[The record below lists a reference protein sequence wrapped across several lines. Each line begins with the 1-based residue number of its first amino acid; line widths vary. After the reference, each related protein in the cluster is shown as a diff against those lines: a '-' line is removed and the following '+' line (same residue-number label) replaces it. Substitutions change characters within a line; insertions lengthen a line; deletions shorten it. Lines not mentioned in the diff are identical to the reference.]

1 MKVSDIVYPD
11 MNMARSTNLER
22 DHNSADLVKNYQIT
36 GKAAEILGR
45 FADALEG
52 EKASAWSV
60 TGPYGMGKS
69 TFANYLA
76 VLTGPANEPLT
87 AMALEK
93 LNGSHPELHARISN
107 SMNEIDAKG
116 GVLRLVV
123 TAAYEPV
130 NSTLARGLRSVLAN
144 LDLPGVQQYVELLN
158 DLVTSKRI
166 DSDELIAVLKGIK
179 QLVDSPMVV
188 IIDEFGKCLDYM
200 AHHPDEGDIFIIQQL
215 AEMDSV
221 YLWVFLHQA
230 FDDYAFG
237 LSTLQKQ
244 EWAKI
249 QGRFEDVSYVESTS
263 QLLYMMQKVLKQSE
277 DEQVKKRIEHWAVSV
292 EQVIKRDFMQIA
304 QHFTGDTIAG
314 MYPLHPLTAITLV
327 ELCSK
332 YAQNDRTLLAFMCS
346 GHLHALPNYLDST
359 EISNEGWLPSVG
371 LDYIYDYFFGMAS
384 TTYGGRSESQ
394 RWLEIHDIITSSSH
408 LSSDEYDLLKTV
420 GVLNLLSGTLGVKAS
435 LETICAIMEYS
446 HGLDRETVK
455 NLIDGFLMN
464 RILLYREYADE
475 YRLWEGSDFDIHEA
489 LRKKKE
495 QLTVG
500 SLDVIL
506 EKYVPLSPLIAS
518 RHSYKTGTTRR
529 FERRW
534 VDAELLT
541 DDIEP
546 NEWLDGLI
554 VYSFGTTSE
563 LSCVPTKCKDG
574 RPLLVA
580 YVRSRRIIY
589 ELALDLAAARSVLD
603 ESPELE
609 HDSVARREVKARIGM
624 AEQEFH
630 ERLERLYSP
639 GSVDTLWYKGGRKV
653 PIHDSRE
660 LSSTLSVLCDECY
673 GESPFIG
680 NEMISYHKLS
690 AAASRARRELV
701 EAMATR
707 AGEERLGMK
716 GFPPEVAL
724 YLSLLKAQGLHKK
737 KNKGNDTGIWYLSLD
752 GHDPNLQCLWQR
764 IDKCINDAESHGVT
778 VADMLDDLYKP
789 PFGMR
794 QGPAPIYIAL
804 YLLVKSDE
812 VAVFQEGK
820 YLPYISAADMALML
834 KRPDLFALKECV
846 ATNVQREV
854 FDAYRNV
861 LNTAEIDRE
870 DGLRNPRVIGVV
882 GPLSKFVNELPEYT
896 QQTRKVSLEAQQARS
911 AIANSADPVELL
923 FRELPKALG
932 VEPRTLNSEN
942 EEWLDI
948 LQSRLQDSL
957 GELAR
962 AYDDLA
968 QDVKDAV
975 GRIVPRAFEC
985 KDLEEFYIEQ
995 RSRIKPL
1002 IEICDDN
1009 ELRIVLQALS
1019 KDYDSLSD
1027 WVNSV
1032 AAIVIQKPVT
1042 SWRDNDLDM
1051 FSVRLRDYADRIE
1064 QLRHLALVY
1073 GSTIPSNAR
1082 LVSLRMPD
1090 GGVRRQAVMA
1100 NSTEDSEVNQ
1110 VISTVVGLNLPK
1122 RDAWSIVVGLAEKL
1136 FEGDINVSRD

>member
-1 MKVSDIVYPD
+1 MKVSDIVYSD
-11 MNMARSTNLER
+11 MNIARSTNLER
-22 DHNSADLVKNYQIT
+22 DQNSADLIENYQIT

-45 FADALEG
+45 FADSLEG

-69 TFANYLA
+69 TLANYLA
-76 VLTGPANEPLT
+76 VLTGPANEPLK

-93 LNGSHPELHARISN
+93 LRGSHPTLYARISN
-107 SMNEIDAKG
+107 GMSEIDAKG
-116 GVLRLVV
+116 GFLRLVV

-130 NSTLARGLRSVLAN
+130 NSTLARGLRNALAD
-144 LDLPGVQQYVELLN
+144 LDLPDVQQCSDLLN
-158 DLVTSKRI
+158 ELVASKRI
-166 DSDELIAVLKGIK
+166 DSSELLVVLKDIK
-179 QLVDSPMVV
+179 HLVGNPMVV

-221 YLWVFLHQA
+221 YLWVYLHQA

-249 QGRFEDVSYVESTS
+249 QGRFEDISYVESTS
-263 QLLYMMQKVLKQSE
+263 QLLSIMQKVLRQRE
-277 DEQVKKRIEHWAVSV
+277 DEQVQERIGQWAADV
-292 EQVIKRDFMQIA
+292 EQVIKTNFTQIE
-304 QHFTGDTIAG
+304 QHFTKDNIAG

-346 GHLHALPNYLDST
+346 GHSHALPNYLDST
-359 EISNEGWLPSVG
+359 QINNEGWLPSVG
-371 LDYIYDYFFGMAS
+371 LDYIYDYFCGMAS
-384 TTYGGRSESQ
+384 TTYRGRGESQ
-394 RWLEIHDIITSSSH
+394 RWLEIHDIITSVSH
-408 LSSDEYDLLKTV
+408 LSRDEYDLLKTV

-446 HGLDRETVK
+446 HGLDRGTVK
-455 NLIDGFLMN
+455 YLIDSFVIN
-464 RILLYREYADE
+464 KTLLYKEYADE

-489 LRKKKE
+489 VRKKKE
-495 QLTVG
+495 QLTIG
-500 SLDVIL
+500 SLDVIM
-506 EKYVPLSPLIAS
+506 ERYVPLSPFIAS

-541 DDIEP
+541 GDIVP
-546 NEWLDGLI
+546 NEGRDGLI
-554 VYSFGTTSE
+554 VYSFGTSSE
-563 LSCVPTKCKDG
+563 LSSVPTKCKDG

-609 HDSVARREVKARIGM
+609 HDSVARREVKARIRM

-630 ERLERLYSP
+630 ERLEQLYAP
-639 GSVDTLWYKGGRKV
+639 GSADALWYKYGEKV
-653 PIHDSRE
+653 RIHDSRE
-660 LSSTLSVLCDECY
+660 LSSTLSGLCDKCY
-673 GESPFIG
+673 CTSPRIG
-680 NEMISYHKLS
+680 NEMISHHKLS

-737 KNKGNDTGIWYLSLD
+737 KDKGKDKGIWRLSLD
-752 GHDPNLQCLWQR
+752 GHDPKLQYLWER
-764 IDKCINDAESHGVT
+764 IDKCIGEAESHGMT
-778 VADMLDDLYKP
+778 VAHVLDELYKP

-834 KRPDLFALKECV
+834 KRPDLFSLKQCV
-846 ATNVQREV
+846 ATNVEREV

-861 LNTAEIDRE
+861 LNTAEIDNE
-870 DGLRNPRVIGVV
+870 DGLRNPRVIGVA
-882 GPLSKFVNELPEYT
+882 GPLSKFVSELPEYT
-896 QQTRKVSLEAQQARS
+896 QQTRKVSLQAQKARS

-923 FRELPKALG
+923 FRDLPKALG
-932 VEPRTLNSEN
+932 VEPKPVNSEN
-942 EEWLDI
+942 EEWLDT
-948 LQSRLQDSL
+948 LQSRLKDSL

-962 AYDDLA
+962 AYGDLA
-968 QDVKDAV
+968 KDVRDAV
-975 GRIVPRAFEC
+975 ARIIPEAFEC

-995 RSRIKPL
+995 RSQIEPL
-1002 IEICDDN
+1002 IEICDDD
-1009 ELRIVLQALS
+1009 ELTIVLQALLR
-1019 KDYDSLSD
+1019 DCDDLSD
-1027 WVNSV
+1027 WVSNV
-1032 AAIVIQKPVT
+1032 AGIVIRKPMT
-1042 SWRDNDLDM
+1042 SWSDNDLDV
-1051 FSVRLRDYADRIE
+1051 FSVRLRDYVDRIQ
-1064 QLRHLALVY
+1064 QLKHLALAH
-1073 GSTIPSNAR
+1073 GSVIPSNAR
-1082 LVSLRMPD
+1082 LVTLRMPD
-1090 GGVRRQAVMA
+1090 GTIRRQVVVA
-1100 NSTEDSEVNQ
+1100 NGIENPQVNQ
-1110 VISTVVGLNLPK
+1110 RVTEIMQSLKSKWN
-1122 RDAWSIVVGLAEKL
+1122 AWAIVVGMAEKL
-1136 FEGDINVSRD
+1136 FEGDKDVSQD